1 MSATDRSQT
10 ERIRRMRALIQAVR
24 RAECFT
30 CLEEGPIGPVDQST
44 RSSRKF
50 GQSVYYKQNCVGAVV
65 ATGCCNGQNPP
76 Q

>member
-10 ERIRRMRALIQAVR
+10 ERIRRMRAQIQAVR

-44 RSSRKF
+44 RTSRKF
-50 GQSVYYKQNCVGAVV
+50 GQQIYYKQDCAGVV
-65 ATGCCNGQNPP
+65 TPSTCCGLPP
-76 Q
+76 IG